1 MSVLS
6 GMFERLAAASTPKPP
21 KLPAPTQSQPTEPRF
36 SHWRVVLDGKSLCS
50 MIGEPM
56 TEAEALKEVQYR
68 WPNALVMHPGA
79 RNPDLPSKTSKQ
91 IVQTQER

>member
-6 GMFERLAAASTPKPP
+6 GMFERLAEASMPKPP
-21 KLPAPTQSQPTEPRF
+21 DLPVPTPSQPTEPRF

-56 TEAEALKEVQYR
+56 TKAEALKEVRYR
-68 WPNALVMHPGA
+68 WPNALVMHPESG
-79 RNPDLPSKTSKQ
+79 NPGMPSETSQQ
-91 IVQTQER
+91 IVQLQER